1 MPTYIYRFLDSD
13 ATIEVQQAFTDAAL
27 TEAIDPADGRMHPVK
42 KVFTPVG
49 ITFKGDGFYKTD
61 NRGKS
66 AKAGAGAPAATAS
79 SESAS
84 ASTSAALA
92 SPSSDGSSSSSNSS
106 GSSGSSTPATPS
118 GNSHGDHS
126 H

>member
-1 MPTYIYRFLDSD
+1 VPTYIYRFLDSD
-13 ATIEVQQAFTDAAL
+13 DTVEVQQAFTDSAL
-27 TEAIDPADGRMHPVK
+27 TEAVNPADGLVHPVK

-66 AKAGAGAPAATAS
+66 SKS
-79 SESAS
+79 
-84 ASTSAALA
+84 STSAATTPT
-92 SPSSDGSSSSSNSS
+92 PSTDSSSSGSSSSESS
-106 GSSGSSTPATPS
+106 SAPASTSSSETSSSTTKTTS
-118 GNSHGDHS
+118 SHGDHS

>member
-13 ATIEVQQAFTDAAL
+13 DIVEVQQAFTDAAL
-27 TEAIDPADGRMHPVK
+27 TEAINPTDGLVHPVK

-66 AKAGAGAPAATAS
+66 SKSTTGAGATTPAPST
-79 SESAS
+79 ESAP
-84 ASTSAALA
+84 A
-92 SPSSDGSSSSSNSS
+92 
-106 GSSGSSTPATPS
+106 STPATTTSSEGSASSTKAPS
-118 GNSHGDHS
+118 SHGDHS

>member
-13 ATIEVQQAFTDAAL
+13 DIVEVQQAFTDAAL
-27 TEAIDPADGRMHPVK
+27 TEAINPTDGLVHPVK

-61 NRGKS
+61 NRGKTS
-66 AKAGAGAPAATAS
+66 KSTTGAGATTPAPSTS
-79 SESAS
+79 SESAP
-84 ASTSAALA
+84 A
-92 SPSSDGSSSSSNSS
+92 
-106 GSSGSSTPATPS
+106 STPATTTSSEGSASSTKAPS
-118 GNSHGDHS
+118 SHGDHS

>member
-1 MPTYIYRFLDSD
+1 VPTYIYRFLDSD
-13 ATIEVQQAFTDAAL
+13 DIVEVQQAFTDAAL
-27 TEAIDPADGRMHPVK
+27 TEAINPTDGLVHPVK

-66 AKAGAGAPAATAS
+66 SKTSTGATTPAPSTESAPA
-79 SESAS
+79 
-84 ASTSAALA
+84 
-92 SPSSDGSSSSSNSS
+92 
-106 GSSGSSTPATPS
+106 STPATTTSSEGSASSTKAPS
-118 GNSHGDHS
+118 SHGDHS

>member
-13 ATIEVQQAFTDAAL
+13 DIVEVQQAFTDAAL
-27 TEAIDPADGRMHPVK
+27 TEAINPTDGLVHPVK

-66 AKAGAGAPAATAS
+66 SKT
-79 SESAS
+79 
-84 ASTSAALA
+84 STSATTPT
-92 SPSSDGSSSSSNSS
+92 PSTESAPA
-106 GSSGSSTPATPS
+106 STPATTTSSEGSASSTKAPS
-118 GNSHGDHS
+118 SHGDHS